1 MRKKLWQEVSEKLV
15 AKITSGDWPVGSI
28 IPGEIELAEQL
39 SVSRDTV
46 RKALDALVKAELVER
61 RPHIGTRVK
70 SKVQNGKFLHEL
82 SDIHAIDYYGNQFPR
97 LIEATEDVLVTKE
110 LSEQLCLT
118 ENEPWV
124 RFKNIRVADKNLNEP
139 VVVTYVYVRK
149 SMAYVAEEAKRHPRE
164 LIVSLIEGFLDIEC
178 AEVRQ
183 TFSAVVMSPDVAEHF
198 NSKPGVPAL
207 KIVRCYLDRE
217 GNTITASE
225 SFHPAERFA
234 FTVVNRK
241 KHSFGFLS

>member
-1 MRKKLWQEVSEKLV
+1 MGKKLWQEVSEKLV
-15 AKITSGDWPVGSI
+15 SKITSGDWPIGSI
-28 IPGEIELAEQL
+28 IPGEIELAKQL

-46 RKALDALVKAELVER
+46 RKALDALVKAEFVER

-82 SDIHAIDYYGNQFPR
+82 SDIRAIDYYGNQFPR
-97 LIEATEDVLVTKE
+97 VIESCEDVLVTKE
-110 LSEQLCLT
+110 MAAQLSLPD
-118 ENEPWV
+118 NEPWV
-124 RFKNIRVADKNLNEP
+124 RFKNVRLADKNLNEP

-149 SMAYVAEEAKRHPRE
+149 SAAYVAEEARRHPRE
-164 LIVSLIEGFLDIEC
+164 LIVSLIESMLDIEC
-178 AEVRQ
+178 TEVRQ
-183 TFSAVVMSPDVAEHF
+183 TFSAVAMSSEVAEHF
-198 NSKPGVPAL
+198 NGKAGDPAL
-207 KIVRCYLDRE
+207 KIVRCYLDKD

-241 KHSFGFLS
+241 KHSFGFLG

>member
-15 AKITSGDWPVGSI
+15 NKITTGDWPVGSI

-39 SVSRDTV
+39 EVSRDTV
-46 RKALDALVKAELVER
+46 RKALDALVKAEFIER

-82 SDIHAIDYYGNQFPR
+82 SDINAIDYYGNQYPR
-97 LIEATEDVLVTKE
+97 TIEVAEDVFVTKE
-110 LSEQLCLT
+110 MVQQLSLT

-124 RFKNIRVADKNLNEP
+124 RFKNVRQADKNLNEP

-149 SMAYVAEEAKRHPRE
+149 SVEYVADEARRNPRE
-164 LIVSLIEGFLDIEC
+164 LIVSLIEGLLGVEC
-178 AEVRQ
+178 TEVRQ
-183 TFSAVVMSPDVAEHF
+183 TFSAMAMSPEVAEHF
-198 NSKPGVPAL
+198 NAKTGDPTL
-207 KIVRCYLDRE
+207 KIIRCYLDRD

-225 SFHPAERFA
+225 SFHPADRFA
-234 FTVVNRK
+234 FTVVTRK
-241 KHSFGFLS
+241 KHSLGFLP